1 MRNTKSNQLDDV
13 VESGSSK
20 RTFFGRQGKDF
31 EFKDL
36 LPLRVEF
43 AASSAE
49 AGDMDQIHKWL
60 QAVA

>member
-1 MRNTKSNQLDDV
+1 MNQLEDV
-13 VESGSSK
+13 VADGRK
-20 RTFFGRQGKDF
+20 KTYFGRQGKDF
-31 EFKDL
+31 EFRDL
-36 LPLRVEF
+36 LPVKVEF